1 MKKALFL
8 TVAALVA
15 ASTMAAPAA
24 RAAKKAAGPVIAAG
38 GEDLAAG
45 GGKIKLRVEQ
55 FPKLGRSST
64 AVAPSIGESPM
75 GPSWNGKPRRWI
87 VMETKYQTMDKCID
101 QLTFTWHVL
110 LETKTATVND
120 KEGRAKLPPYSYMSQ
135 TVTYVNIPRG
145 THAASVCAHPSFL
158 EQYGEPKA
166 YGLVI
171 TDANGEVVGGDSESQ
186 ISEVKGHTKWWENPK
201 IMDAKQPNGEPFVE
215 RRSGLV
221 DRSKTVW
228 AMVYPN
234 DYEMVA
240 Q

>member
-1 MKKALFL
+1 MKKAMIL
-8 TVAALVA
+8 TAAALVTA
-15 ASTMAAPAA
+15 VTMAAPGKSG
-24 RAAKKAAGPVIAAG
+24 AKKPGGPAIAA
-38 GEDLAAG
+38 EEPVAG
-45 GGKIKLRVEQ
+45 GKVKLRVEQ
-55 FPKLGRSST
+55 LPKLGRSST
-64 AVAPSIGESPM
+64 AVAPSLGESPL

-110 LETKTATVND
+110 LETKSATVND
-120 KEGRAKLPPYSYMSQ
+120 KEGRAKLPPYSYLTQ
-135 TVTYVNIPRG
+135 TVTYMNIPRG

-171 TDANGEVVGGDSESQ
+171 TDASGEVVGGDSESQ
-186 ISEVKGHTKWWENPK
+186 IAPVKSHTKWWENPK
-201 IMDAKQPNGEPFVE
+201 VMDAKQDNGEPFVE

-228 AMVYPN
+228 AIVYPN

>member
-1 MKKALFL
+1 MKKAMIL
-8 TVAALVA
+8 TAAALA
-15 ASTMAAPAA
+15 AAVSMAAPNA
-24 RAAKKAAGPVIAAG
+24 RGPKKGPVIAAG

-45 GGKIKLRVEQ
+45 GAKIKLRVDQ
-55 FPKLGRSST
+55 LPKLGRSST

-171 TDANGEVVGGDSESQ
+171 TDANGELVGGDSESQ
-186 ISEVKGHTKWWENPK
+186 IPDVKSHTRWWENPK

-215 RRSGLV
+215 RRAGLV
-221 DRSKTVW
+221 DRSKTIW

>member
-1 MKKALFL
+1 MKKAVFL

-171 TDANGEVVGGDSESQ
+171 TDANGELVGGDSESQ
-186 ISEVKGHTKWWENPK
+186 IPDVKSHTRWWENPK

-221 DRSKTVW
+221 DRSKTIW

>member
-1 MKKALFL
+1 MKKAVFL